1 MKKPTEPQWMIEA
14 RARGWMDAANKGDA
28 AEEPS
33 PWLIAVLMVGALF
46 CTAPLLGLMV
56 AVMGDLLIEAGYVVS
71 MVLLIGSVALLHAPR
86 PLFVQCLCVV
96 GIAAGATWLGVSLVS
111 GSRFRGDEQFQLL
124 AWLQAGLMLGCATF
138 VRPRWVL
145 QLLGMVFTAWLLV
158 ALQLLFTEMDA
169 RWLISMHGAA
179 AMLAVAWCVFTWH
192 EADALGHRDAVRW
205 CTFADGAAVGLLL
218 GVCVVAQIGQWLHL
232 SERPPWAWLAWVLP
246 CLLVLFAGVALIRRW
261 RTQTSDTRWQSL
273 LWLAVIL
280 LAAASAAMPSL
291 APVAIIAAAVAATA
305 RWRLLALCA
314 LVALV
319 CVSRFYYD
327 LSLPLATKGLGMAA
341 AGFVLLLALL
351 VWRAAQRH
359 DSGQA
364 TAAHAPV
371 SNPWRWVTAA
381 VALGAALCFGLVN
394 WDVWRKEAVVAHGE
408 VILVPLAP
416 VDPRSLMQGDYMALR
431 FDIPTPVMAALA
443 NLADRA
449 VRTHA
454 LVVMQLNDKQQA
466 KIVRLAQPKEALAV
480 NERLM
485 PLKRLK
491 GNWALVTDAYF
502 FPEGQGKPFEAAR
515 FGEFRVLPDGRAL
528 LIGLSAADGT
538 PIRSPHD
545 LRD

>member
-1 MKKPTEPQWMIEA
+1 MKLPTEPQWMVEA
-14 RARGWMDAANKGDA
+14 RARGWIDAASKSDA

-56 AVMGDLLIEAGYVVS
+56 AVMGDWFIEAGYVVS
-71 MVLLIGSVALLHAPR
+71 IVLLVGSVLLLHAPR
-86 PLFVQCLCVV
+86 PLFVQCLSVV
-96 GIAAGATWLGVSLVS
+96 GLAAGAAWLGASLVS
-111 GSRFRGDEQFQLL
+111 GNMFRGNDQWQIL
-124 AWLQAGLMLGCATF
+124 AWLQAGLMLACATF

-145 QLLGMVFTAWLLV
+145 LLLGMAFAGWLLL
-158 ALQLLFTEMDA
+158 ASNLLLVELGAT
-169 RWLISMHGAA
+169 WLISLHGAA
-179 AMLAVAWCVFTWH
+179 AMLALAWCVFSWH
-192 EADALGHRDAVRW
+192 EARILGHRDAVRW
-205 CTFADGAAVGLLL
+205 RTFADGAAEGVLL
-218 GVCVVAQIGQWLHL
+218 GVCVVAQMGQWLPL
-232 SERPPWAWLAWVLP
+232 SGGPHWAWLAWLLP
-246 CLLVLFAGVALIRRW
+246 CLPVLLAGVALIKRW
-261 RTQTSDTRWQSL
+261 RTQTSDTRWQAL
-273 LWLAVIL
+273 MWLAVIL

-291 APVAIIAAAVAATA
+291 APVAIIAAAAAATA
-305 RWRLLALCA
+305 RWRLLAMCA
-314 LVALV
+314 LAALI

-341 AGFVLLLALL
+341 AGFALLLGMVA
-351 VWRAAQRH
+351 WRAVQRQ

-364 TAAHAPV
+364 IAPHAPV
-371 SNPWRWVTAA
+371 SNQWRWVAA
-381 VALGAALCFGLVN
+381 VTLGAVLCFGLIN

-408 VILVPLAP
+408 VIFVPLAP

-431 FDIPTPVMAALA
+431 FDIPTPVMEGLA
-443 NLADRA
+443 NLSDRA

-454 LVVMQLNDKQQA
+454 PVVMQLNDKQQA
-466 KIVRLAQPKEALAV
+466 KIVRLAQPKETLAS

-491 GNWALVTDAYF
+491 GDWVLVTDAYF
-502 FPEGQGKPFEAAR
+502 FPEGQGKAFEAAR